1 MLLQLEALCM
11 LWIALGY
18 DCTRPDT
25 SHVVSVV
32 SRNMDHPLKIHWQVV
47 KWIFLYLRGT
57 LHVGLVYDKSSDI
70 SGEIVNYV
78 DSNYVRGL
86 NRRRS
91 LTRYILTLNG
101 SVIGGKATLQF
112 TIVGLIIEAEYIAAT
127 KAAKEVI
134 WSKSL
139 VAILN
144 LQ

>member
-1 MLLQLEALCM
+1 M
-11 LWIALGY
+11 
-18 DCTRPDT
+18 
-25 SHVVSVV
+25 
-32 SRNMDHPLKIHWQVV
+32 
-47 KWIFLYLRGT
+47 RGT
-57 LHVGLVYDKSSDI
+57 LHVGLIYDKSSDI

-78 DSNYVRGL
+78 DSNYFRYL
-86 NRRRS
+86 NRKS
-91 LTRYILTLNG
+91 LTRYIFTLNG
-101 SVIGGKATLQF
+101 SVIGWKATLQF